1 VSADRP
7 RDPVDPERQ
16 AEVDATRRHLAAL
29 AWLLDSAFPV
39 PGTRHSFGIGPLLGV
54 IPVVGDLAGA
64 VAGGYLVL
72 RAMRV
77 GLPRVVILRMAANV
91 LLDAAIGVVPLA
103 GDAFDFVFKPNER
116 NFRLFEQHA
125 LDPRRGTAG
134 SWVFLGALVG
144 VVVLVLVGIVLVA
157 VAVLQAIL
165 ELF

>member
-1 VSADRP
+1 MSAERP
-7 RDPVDPERQ
+7 RTPVDPQRQ

-29 AWLLDSAFPV
+29 AWLLDSAFPI
-39 PGTRHSFGIGPLLGV
+39 PGTRHSFGIGPVLGI

-64 VAGGYLVL
+64 AAGGYLVL

-77 GLPRVVILRMAANV
+77 GLPRVVIVRMAANV
-91 LLDAAIGVVPLA
+91 LLDAAIGVVPIA

-134 SWVFLGALVG
+134 SWLFLGALVG